1 MVPNG
6 WDRKSLAEL
15 CDKPVSYGIVQT
27 GPRVEKGVPCL
38 RVVDLTRREMSLGN
52 MITTS
57 PEIHQAYKRTT
68 LEVGDIVMALRGEI
82 GLAKLVDNEVAG
94 ANITRGLA
102 RISANPERALP
113 EFLLWEIRSPDFRAD
128 LIRRVGGSALQEI
141 SLSELRKTKTLVPPI
156 EEQKKI
162 AKILSTWD
170 EAIATTEQLL
180 ANSEQQK
187 KALMQQLLTGKKRL
201 PGFEGEWRQLSLT
214 DIGDISSA
222 GVDKKSDKNEMKV
235 RLLNYLD
242 VFRKEFIFNQ
252 ELQHEVTAPDAKIA
266 SCDVRK
272 GDVFFT
278 PSSETRDELAFP
290 AVACET
296 MPGVVYSY
304 HVVRLRPKIKLDLNF
319 SAYLFQTREFKR
331 QAYRAGDGSGQRYV
345 ISQKAFRRMEVSVPS
360 ISEQEAIGR
369 VLRAASDEIIE
380 LSQELDFLI
389 EEKKALMQQLL
400 TGKRRVKVDEAERAT
415 A

>member
-1 MVPNG
+1 
-6 WDRKSLAEL
+6 
-15 CDKPVSYGIVQT
+15 
-27 GPRVEKGVPCL
+27 
-38 RVVDLTRREMSLGN
+38 

>member
-1 MVPNG
+1 MVPDG
-6 WDRKSLAEL
+6 WGVHKLEDIAKYRRGSFPQPYGLDKWFDDDGHSFVQVYDVDTNLKLKDVTKAKISDLA
-15 CDKPVSYGIVQT
+15 
-27 GPRVEKGVPCL
+27 VEKSVLAPRGTVL
-38 RVVDLTRREMSLGN
+38 VTLQGSIGRVAITQYPAYVD
-52 MITTS
+52 
-57 PEIHQAYKRTT
+57 RTLLIIKELK
-68 LEVGDIVMALRGEI
+68 LEGDLSY
-82 GLAKLVDNEVAG
+82 LA
-94 ANITRGLA
+94 
-102 RISANPERALP
+102 IS
-113 EFLLWEIRSPDFRAD
+113 
-128 LIRRVGGSALQEI
+128 LQELFAEEKKRAPGGTI
-141 SLSELRKTKTLVPPI
+141 KTITKAALNNFKIFWPPRK
-156 EEQKKI
+156 EQQKI

>member
-1 MVPNG
+1 M
-6 WDRKSLAEL
+6 
-15 CDKPVSYGIVQT
+15 
-27 GPRVEKGVPCL
+27 
-38 RVVDLTRREMSLGN
+38 
-52 MITTS
+52 
-57 PEIHQAYKRTT
+57 
-68 LEVGDIVMALRGEI
+68 
-82 GLAKLVDNEVAG
+82 
-94 ANITRGLA
+94 
-102 RISANPERALP
+102 
-113 EFLLWEIRSPDFRAD
+113 
-128 LIRRVGGSALQEI
+128 IRRVGGSALQEI